1 MKKSAHP
8 YIYTLILALC
18 TSCSVNKFIPENQ
31 YLLDEVK
38 IVSDTKEV
46 KPSLFNSYLR
56 QNPNAKWFNMV
67 KIPMYIYGAS
77 GTDSTKRVNR
87 FFRKIGDAP
96 VIYNADVAMKSKEE
110 IEKAV
115 RNMGYIGAKVTIHTE
130 AKKNKLKLFYHIEA
144 GRPYMIRHIAYN
156 IDDLNIS
163 DCLQQDSAQS
173 MLFPGMPF
181 DVNVLDAERQ
191 RITRLLQNKGYY
203 KFNKD
208 FLVYQADTTRNTYLV
223 DLTLKLLP
231 YQRKKEDPPQKHRQ
245 YLVNSVN
252 FIADSEMTP
261 IRKGSFTGF
270 DSLSYKGYNMY
281 YKDKMFLRPKLLV
294 DFNRI
299 RPGEF
304 YSERDV
310 QNTYSALGR
319 LRMLKY
325 SNIRFKEVNVSDS
338 TKLDAYIVMSK
349 GQNKSVSFEIEGTN
363 SAGDLGAAASISFQ
377 HRNVFKGSETFTMK
391 VRGAYEAITGL
402 GQDYVNDNYTEYGVE
417 SSLNFPEFMFPFLS
431 SDFKRKIKATSEVG
445 LKFTSQVRPEFSR
458 MLASAS
464 WSYRWSDRKHIQ
476 HRLDLADINYVYMPS
491 KSPDFQEYLDKMT
504 ANNSLLRASY
514 ENVLIV
520 RMGYNF
526 TYNSAGNTMMRT
538 PTKSSYSLRVN
549 FPEFMFPFLSS
560 DFKRKIKATSE
571 VGLKFTSQVRPE
583 FSRMLAS
590 ASWSYRWSDRK
601 HIQHRLDLADINYVY
616 MPSKSPDF
624 QEYLDKMTANN
635 SLLRASYENVLIVRM
650 GYNFTYNSAGNT
662 MMRTPTK
669 SSYSLRVNVEEAGN
683 LMYAASKLAHST
695 PKGDKG
701 FVLANIPFAQYI
713 KGDFDFAKNFM
724 IDPRNSFVFHIG
736 VGVAYPYGNSRALPF
751 EKRYFSGGA
760 NSVRGWSV
768 RSLGPGGYKGSSDGQ
783 MDFIKQSGDIKLD
796 LNVEYRTHLF
806 WKLNG
811 AAFIDAGNIWTI
823 RSDSEQE
830 DGVFKFNKF
839 YKQIAVA
846 YGLGIRFD
854 LDYLILRFDGGMKA
868 INPMETGKG
877 RYPITRPRFSRDF
890 AFHFAVGYPF

>member
-191 RITRLLQNKGYY
+191 RITRLLQNNY

-417 SSLNFPEFMFPFLS
+417 SSL
-431 SDFKRKIKATSEVG
+431 
-445 LKFTSQVRPEFSR
+445 
-458 MLASAS
+458 
-464 WSYRWSDRKHIQ
+464 
-476 HRLDLADINYVYMPS
+476 
-491 KSPDFQEYLDKMT
+491 
-504 ANNSLLRASY
+504 
-514 ENVLIV
+514 
-520 RMGYNF
+520 
-526 TYNSAGNTMMRT
+526 
-538 PTKSSYSLRVN
+538 N

>member
-391 VRGAYEAITGL
+391 VRGAYA
-402 GQDYVNDNYTEYGVE
+402 VSYT
-417 SSLNFPEFMFPFLS
+417 
-431 SDFKRKIKATSEVG
+431 
-445 LKFTSQVRPEFSR
+445 
-458 MLASAS
+458 
-464 WSYRWSDRKHIQ
+464 H
-476 HRLDLADINYVYMPS
+476 
-491 KSPDFQEYLDKMT
+491 
-504 ANNSLLRASY
+504 LRA
-514 ENVLIV
+514 
-520 RMGYNF
+520 
-526 TYNSAGNTMMRT
+526 
-538 PTKSSYSLRVN
+538 
-549 FPEFMFPFLSS
+549 
-560 DFKRKIKATSE
+560 
-571 VGLKFTSQVRPE
+571 
-583 FSRMLAS
+583 
-590 ASWSYRWSDRK
+590 
-601 HIQHRLDLADINYVY
+601 H
-616 MPSKSPDF
+616 
-624 QEYLDKMTANN
+624 
-635 SLLRASYENVLIVRM
+635 
-650 GYNFTYNSAGNT
+650 
-662 MMRTPTK
+662 
-669 SSYSLRVNVEEAGN
+669 
-683 LMYAASKLAHST
+683 
-695 PKGDKG
+695 
-701 FVLANIPFAQYI
+701 
-713 KGDFDFAKNFM
+713 
-724 IDPRNSFVFHIG
+724 
-736 VGVAYPYGNSRALPF
+736 
-751 EKRYFSGGA
+751 
-760 NSVRGWSV
+760 
-768 RSLGPGGYKGSSDGQ
+768 
-783 MDFIKQSGDIKLD
+783 
-796 LNVEYRTHLF
+796 
-806 WKLNG
+806 
-811 AAFIDAGNIWTI
+811 
-823 RSDSEQE
+823 
-830 DGVFKFNKF
+830 
-839 YKQIAVA
+839 
-846 YGLGIRFD
+846 
-854 LDYLILRFDGGMKA
+854 
-868 INPMETGKG
+868 ET
-877 RYPITRPRFSRDF
+877 
-890 AFHFAVGYPF
+890 

>member
-325 SNIRFKEVNVSDS
+325 SNKEVNVSDS

-417 SSLNFPEFMFPFLS
+417 SSL
-431 SDFKRKIKATSEVG
+431 
-445 LKFTSQVRPEFSR
+445 
-458 MLASAS
+458 
-464 WSYRWSDRKHIQ
+464 
-476 HRLDLADINYVYMPS
+476 
-491 KSPDFQEYLDKMT
+491 
-504 ANNSLLRASY
+504 
-514 ENVLIV
+514 
-520 RMGYNF
+520 
-526 TYNSAGNTMMRT
+526 
-538 PTKSSYSLRVN
+538 N